1 MVVGRGGA
9 AMGSETLR
17 PWYPDALLGVPI
29 DIAGLHWEERSCP
42 LAKRSD
48 ALGCLQPT
56 YGQLSSLRAPQ
67 PPVSSCTRCAFPFPR
82 GVLHPFV
89 APSIPPRF
97 PLSLCANIHPPTR
110 LPSLHLPHLS
120 PPHPTRPH
128 ITPSPFPSPVGPPPQ
143 CHPPLLSPVRS
154 PLHPISIP
162 TSPFPKA
169 SMSQLGTMRPR
180 PTAHPI
186 PVPQFPSAAAQQEQ
200 IPPPR

>member
-1 MVVGRGGA
+1 MHLFGVTAARSCPPSSASPSPPPPPPGSLVQDVPLPAPLALSPREGRDGGFDGRRMVVGRGGA

-17 PWYPDALLGVPI
+17 SWYPDALLGFPI
-29 DIAGLHWEERSCP
+29 DIAALHWEERSCP

-120 PPHPTRPH
+120 PPHPTCPH
-128 ITPSPFPSPVGPPPQ
+128 ITPSPS
-143 CHPPLLSPVRS
+143 PPL
-154 PLHPISIP
+154 
-162 TSPFPKA
+162 
-169 SMSQLGTMRPR
+169 
-180 PTAHPI
+180 
-186 PVPQFPSAAAQQEQ
+186 
-200 IPPPR
+200 